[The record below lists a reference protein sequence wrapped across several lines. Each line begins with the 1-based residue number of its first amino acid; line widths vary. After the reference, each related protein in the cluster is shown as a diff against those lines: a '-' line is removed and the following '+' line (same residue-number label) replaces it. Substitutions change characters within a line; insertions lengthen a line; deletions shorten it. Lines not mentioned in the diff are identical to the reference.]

1 VSNGIT
7 ADFHRANLV
16 YPMLC
21 VQQFVPLCSN
31 GLHWL
36 ICGVYS
42 GFLQWYN
49 GTSNGKIAGQSNG
62 HFSGQ
67 SRRMAVGAVLRVYW
81 KSLTLKF
88 FFFFLKIILAFK
100 K

>member
-67 SRRMAVGAVLRVYW
+67 SRRMAVGAVLRDLLEV
-81 KSLTLKF
+81 SNAETF
-88 FFFFLKIILAFK
+88 FFFF
-100 K
+100 